1 MKKYLTIILISL
13 LVITTFIP
21 VLAQEDQLEIT
32 MDSLNGIIYRKTEQG
47 FFEFFR
53 IQVWTR
59 LLDNATIKTGDII
72 KTAEDSRLTLNLGT
86 SSKIELT
93 EASIVE
99 LGSRSTNTNQF
110 LEIKK
115 GRVLINSTL
124 NTNPDFN
131 LEIETP
137 DSTLTTGQAILEIE
151 VNKYRTRILIEQ
163 GEITLTE
170 KTTLNKVDFTA
181 GQLAVIEDDE
191 IIKYERVEFTTEA
204 TP

>member
-115 GRVLINSTL
+115 GRVLVNSTL

-151 VNKYRTRILIEQ
+151 VNKYRTRVLIEQ

-170 KTTLNKVDFTA
+170 KTTLNEVDFTA
-181 GQLAVIEDDE
+181 GQLAVIEDNE
-191 IIKYERVEFTTEA
+191 IKKYERVEFTTEA

>member
-1 MKKYLTIILISL
+1 MKKHLTIILISL
-13 LVITTFIP
+13 LIITTFIP

-72 KTAEDSRLTLNLGT
+72 KTAEDSQLILNIGT
-86 SSKIELT
+86 NSKIELE
-93 EASIVE
+93 EASIVA
-99 LGSRSTNTNQF
+99 LGSNSTETSQ
-110 LEIKK
+110 LIEIKK
-115 GRVLINSTL
+115 GRVLVNSTL

-137 DSTLTTGQAILEIE
+137 DSTLITEQAILEIE

-170 KTTLNKVDFTA
+170 KTTLNEVDFTA
-181 GQLAVIEDDE
+181 GQLAVIEDNE
-191 IIKYERVEFTTEA
+191 IKKYERVEFTTEA

>member
-47 FFEFFR
+47 FFKFFR

-86 SSKIELT
+86 SSKIELA

-99 LGSRSTNTNQF
+99 LGSISTNTNQS

-124 NTNPDFN
+124 NTNPEFN

-151 VNKYRTRILIEQ
+151 VNKYRTRVLIEQ

-170 KTTLNKVDFTA
+170 KTTLNEVDFTA
-181 GQLAVIEDDE
+181 GQLAVIEDNE
-191 IIKYERVEFTTEA
+191 LKKYERVEFTTEA

>member
-1 MKKYLTIILISL
+1 MKKFLTIILISL
-13 LVITTFIP
+13 FIITTFIP
-21 VLAQEDQLEIT
+21 VLAQDDQLEIT

-59 LLDNATIKTGDII
+59 LLDNATIKPGDII

-86 SSKIELT
+86 SSKIELS
-93 EASIVE
+93 EASIIG
-99 LGSRSTNTNQF
+99 LGSNSNNTNQF

-115 GRVLINSTL
+115 GRILVNSTL
-124 NTNPDFN
+124 NNNPDFN

-137 DSTLTTGQAILEIE
+137 DSTLNTGQAILEIE

-170 KTTLNKVDFTA
+170 KVTLNEVDFTA

-191 IIKYERVEFTTEA
+191 IKKYERVEFTTEA